1 MPADENKALVR
12 RAWEA
17 FAGQEGL
24 DRLAAFYAADYVA
37 HRTDGETSGWAAN
50 RRYMEAVFAAFPDLR
65 VTVEDLVAEGDR
77 VVSRV
82 TLRGTHRG
90 ELYGIAPTGA
100 AVAFVGTNVA
110 RVEGGKIAEEWELYD
125 DLGLLRQLGALPGP
139 A

>member
-65 VTVEDLVAEGDR
+65 VTVEDLERVAKPL
-77 VVSRV
+77 VH
-82 TLRGTHRG
+82 L
-90 ELYGIAPTGA
+90 
-100 AVAFVGTNVA
+100 
-110 RVEGGKIAEEWELYD
+110 
-125 DLGLLRQLGALPGP
+125 LGWVPGP
-139 A
+139 VISAPNTEPPTAPRFMPS